1 MRSDRR
7 QKEHQAVLSLTGLD
21 EVVAHLDRELGV
33 SDWQLVT
40 RENLDSFAR

>member
-21 EVVAHLDRELGV
+21 EVVAPVERELGV
-33 SDWQLVT
+33 SERQLVT